1 MLVIDEI
8 SYISPEALGQID
20 NHLRQLMG
28 KPESPFGG
36 LAGLLMSDFYQLPP
50 VAEPYN
56 LYSATMK
63 LLVDRKEIENGDP
76 GPRTRGALLFSLFRK
91 CELFQQM
98 RAADDSH
105 CDA

>member
-20 NHLRQLMG
+20 NRLRQLMG

-36 LAGLLMSDFYQLPP
+36 LAVLLMGDFYQLPP

-76 GPRTRGALLFSLFRK
+76 GPRTRGAFFSANLENLSFFNK
-91 CELFQQM
+91 
-98 RAADDSH
+98 
-105 CDA
+105 